1 MDNYLSYR
9 WPSQVSADWRPEGEP
24 SRPKKKRRVLR
35 TILIVLLIL
44 GLLTGLGMG
53 AWALS
58 QHLLDRFEG
67 EASNPESSPT
77 GHPELVLP
85 DPEEPQ
91 ITIPRAEVGLGVTLE
106 LEDAGLEMLA
116 PQAVYNKVL
125 PSVVSV
131 AAYIESENAY
141 GAGSGVIMREDGY
154 ILTNYHVIEGGS
166 AVSVML
172 LADNSVYDAR
182 LVGYDEEYDIAVLKI
197 EASGLTAAS
206 FGDSDALKVGDT
218 AYAIGNPMG
227 YLYGTMTEGIISALT
242 RGITVGDYDM
252 TLIQTSAALNSGNSG
267 GALINSAGQVVG
279 IAVAKIS
286 GQTDGAL
293 VEGLAFAIPI
303 SDVRPF
309 INRILETGETWRPTI
324 GITCYE
330 AEADGV
336 SGIMVATVELG
347 SHALIA
353 GMREYDLITHANGIP
368 VSTLYELKRVLA
380 DVGVGGT
387 LTCTV
392 LREGEE
398 MEISFTLID
407 SSDLEQAE
415 EPEQ

>member
-9 WPSQVSADWRPEGEP
+9 WPAEVPADWKPEGEP
-24 SRPKKKRRVLR
+24 PRRKKKRRVLR
-35 TILIVLLIL
+35 TLFVILLVLVLLA
-44 GLLTGLGMG
+44 GLGVG
-53 AWALS
+53 GWFLT
-58 QHLLDRFEG
+58 QRILKQWGG
-67 EASNPESSPT
+67 EAPAPESSG
-77 GHPELVLP
+77 GHPEPVISASV
-85 DPEEPQ
+85 EPQ
-91 ITIPRAEVGLGVTLE
+91 LTVPRAEVGLGVTLE
-106 LEDAGLEMLA
+106 LDESSPEMLA

-131 AAYIESENAY
+131 ATYIASENAY
-141 GAGSGVIMREDGY
+141 SAGSGVIMREDGY

-166 AVSVML
+166 EVSIML
-172 LADNSVYDAR
+172 LSDNSTHDAK

-197 EASGLTAAS
+197 EADGLTAAR
-206 FGDSDALKVGDT
+206 FGDSDDLKVGDT
-218 AYAIGNPMG
+218 SYAIGNPMG
-227 YLYGTMTEGIISALT
+227 YLYGTMTEGIISSLA

-267 GALINSAGQVVG
+267 GALVNAAGQVVG

-286 GQTDGAL
+286 GHTDGAL

-336 SGIMVATVELG
+336 KGIMVATVELG
-347 SHALIA
+347 STALIA
-353 GMREYDLITHANGIP
+353 GLREYDFITHANGIP
-368 VSTLYELKRVLA
+368 VSTVYGLKRVLA
-380 DVGVGGT
+380 EVGVGGT
-387 LTCTV
+387 LTCTI

-407 SSDLEQAE
+407 SSQLYQKEVPE
-415 EPEQ
+415 E